1 MPKLRDLP
9 HADEKLQHVE
19 SGTTYIVVKRLGE
32 NRLIIRREDGLKID
46 RGYSPYGYPP
56 DHMLI
61 NEVIWLIRH
70 GIFKR
75 EADYS

>member
-9 HADEKLQHVE
+9 HADERLQHVE
-19 SGTTYIVVKRLGE
+19 SGVIYVVVKRLGTH
-32 NRLIIRREDGLKID
+32 RIIVRREDGLAVNIMH
-46 RGYSPYGYPP
+46 PYGYPA

-70 GIFKR
+70 SIFR
-75 EADYS
+75 RLS